1 MLDGRLRRAKKIRN
15 KKFKE
20 IMKSIIAISGKSGSG
35 NTSVSTMVANKM
47 NYILVNYTFRQLA
60 DKNGITFEEM
70 LEKAINDSS
79 FDKQL
84 DQEQIKL
91 ASTGNCVL
99 GSRLAIWLMKNK
111 AYTVYLNAKKET
123 RIRNIL
129 KREKTSYEDI
139 EEFTLKRDRNDH
151 ERYLKLYGI
160 NNDDYEFADLI
171 IETDDLSIEEIAEK
185 IITNFKRI
193 EENKIK

>member
-1 MLDGRLRRAKKIRN
+1 
-15 KKFKE
+15 
-20 IMKSIIAISGKSGSG
+20 MKSIIAISGKSGSG
-35 NTSVSTMVANKM
+35 NTSVSTMVAKKL
-47 NYILVNYTFRQLA
+47 NYILINYTFRQLA

-91 ASTGNCVL
+91 ASKGNCVL

-160 NNDDYEFADLI
+160 NNDDYEFANLI